1 MANKFAIEIFIM
13 KKYIC
18 FLGLLAGL
26 STQLKA
32 QDEPVMLDSATVENC
47 VSYAMEHYPLL
58 KQSYVQQEITN
69 SQIKGKLADWY
80 PQIRLD
86 GSYQY
91 NFQLPSTLFQGVPT
105 KAGVKNNSGLQLG
118 LTQNIFNRDA
128 LLASST
134 KSLVEKSTEQDIEA
148 TKIDV
153 AVNVS
158 KSFYDVLL
166 TEKQLLILDE
176 DILRLKASLK
186 DATNQYKGGIVDK
199 IDYKRATI
207 ALNNIQAQRTST
219 AELLK
224 AKYASLK
231 ELMGYPADQPLS
243 LHTDSS
249 VLENIAYLD
258 TTQVVNYKDRI
269 EYQQLETQEQL
280 QMANLKYEKWGFI
293 PTLSAFANY
302 NLNYMNDDFGKLYKD
317 NFPNSFA
324 GLQLGFP
331 IFQGGKRKQNIRQA
345 NFEIDLVR
353 LSKENFINAANTQYE
368 AAMAVY
374 KSDLSTYLALK
385 ENVDLA
391 SDVYN
396 TISLQYKAGI
406 KIYLDV
412 ITAEADLRTAQ
423 VNFSN
428 ALFQL
433 LSDKLEVER
442 ALGLIRY

>member
-1 MANKFAIEIFIM
+1 MR
-13 KKYIC
+13 KYIC
-18 FLGLLAGL
+18 FLSLLAGL

-32 QDEPVMLDSATVENC
+32 QQQPAVLDSATVENC
-47 VSYAMEHYPLL
+47 VQYAMEHYPLL

-91 NFQLPSTLFQGVPT
+91 NFQLPTALFQGSPM
-105 KAGVKNNSGLQLG
+105 KSGVKNTSGLQFG

-134 KSLVEKSTEQDIEA
+134 KGLVKKSTEQDIEQ

-176 DILRLKASLK
+176 DIIRLKTSLK
-186 DATNQYKGGIVDK
+186 DATNQYKGGIVDN

-207 ALNNIQAQRTST
+207 SLNNVVAQRRST

-231 ELMGYPADQPLS
+231 ELMGYPKDQPLS

-249 VLENIAYLD
+249 SLENLAMID
-258 TTQVVNYKDRI
+258 TTQTADYKDRI
-269 EYQQLETQEQL
+269 EYQQLQTQEQL
-280 QMANLKYEKWGFI
+280 QMANLKYEKWSFI

-302 NLNYMNDDFGKLYKD
+302 NLNYMNDDFDKLFNHNY
-317 NFPNSFA
+317 PNSFV
-324 GLQLGFP
+324 GLQLGVP
-331 IFQGGKRKQNIRQA
+331 IFQGGKRKENIRQA
-345 NFEIDLVR
+345 SLQIDMVR
-353 LSKENFINAANTQYE
+353 LSKENFLNAANTQYE
-368 AAMAVY
+368 SAMAVY
-374 KSDLSTYLALK
+374 KSDLNTYLALK
-385 ENVDLA
+385 ENLQLA
-391 SDVYN
+391 SDVYK

-412 ITAEADLRTAQ
+412 ITAETDLRTAQ

-428 ALFQL
+428 ALYQL
-433 LSDKLEVER
+433 LSDKLDVEQ
-442 ALGLIRY
+442 ALGQIQY

>member
-1 MANKFAIEIFIM
+1 MR
-13 KKYIC
+13 KYIC
-18 FLGLLAGL
+18 FLGLLAGF

-32 QDEPVMLDSATVENC
+32 QQAPVLDSATVENC
-47 VSYAMEHYPLL
+47 VQYAMEHYPLL
-58 KQSYVQQEITN
+58 KQTYVQEEIVN

-86 GSYQY
+86 GTYQH
-91 NFQLPSTLFQGVPT
+91 NFQVPTSLFQGTPM
-105 KAGVKNNSGLQLG
+105 KMGVKNNSGLQLG

-134 KSLVEKSTEQDIEA
+134 KGLVQKSTKQDIEA

-166 TEKQLLILDE
+166 TQKQLLIFQD
-176 DILRLKASLK
+176 DITRLKASLK
-186 DATNQYKGGIVDK
+186 DATNQYKGGIVDN

-207 ALNNIQAQRTST
+207 SLNNVEAQYRST
-219 AELLK
+219 KELLK
-224 AKYASLK
+224 AKYANLK
-231 ELMGYPADQPLS
+231 ELMGYPADQPIS

-249 VLENIAYLD
+249 TLENMAFMD
-258 TTQVVNYKDRI
+258 TTQVINYKYRI

-280 QMANLKYEKWGFI
+280 QMANLKYEKWSFI

-302 NLNYMNDDFGKLYKD
+302 NMSYMNDDFGKLYNN
-317 NFPNSFA
+317 NFPNSFV
-324 GLQLGFP
+324 GLQLGVP
-331 IFQGGKRKQNIRQA
+331 IFQGGKRKENIRQA
-345 NFEIDLVR
+345 NLQIDMVR
-353 LSKENFINAANTQYE
+353 LSKENFLNAANTQFE

-374 KSDLSTYLALK
+374 KSDLNNYLALK
-385 ENVDLA
+385 ENVQLA
-391 SDVYN
+391 EDVYN

-412 ITAEADLRTAQ
+412 LTAETDLRTAQ

-428 ALFQL
+428 ALYQL
-433 LSDKLEVER
+433 LSDKLDIEK
-442 ALGLIRY
+442 ALGQIRY